1 MAVFQVRSKHCSS
14 DSYVD
19 SIGTL
24 ALQSYQR
31 SNCALRVCHFA
42 GAFHGIKF
50 GVGVFLS
57 RRCKA
62 GAMEFRVIW
71 EIDIDADNPAAAA
84 QEARALQLKMN
95 TSATIFD
102 IWEPA
107 AGEMHRIDVAWD
119 TERLEHAELGEV
131 RAALRLLLC
140 ERDVPPSIRDVAVT
154 MLIFLDRENMMF
166 RRYRSLYQVQRALGE
181 AHRT

>member
-1 MAVFQVRSKHCSS
+1 
-14 DSYVD
+14 
-19 SIGTL
+19 
-24 ALQSYQR
+24 
-31 SNCALRVCHFA
+31 
-42 GAFHGIKF
+42 
-50 GVGVFLS
+50 
-57 RRCKA
+57 
-62 GAMEFRVIW
+62 MEFRVIW

-119 TERLEHAELGEV
+119 TERLEHAELGAV

-140 ERDVPPSIRDVAVT
+140 EREVPPSIRDVAVT

-166 RRYRSLYQVQRALGE
+166 RRYKSLYQGQRALGE
-181 AHRT
+181 ARRKS